1 MDEKQQ
7 RQVTTRIAK
16 LMLECVNA
24 DDEAA
29 ARARLDALFKKIPD
43 ELLEP
48 TLVLI
53 ETLERKGSPNL
64 AQSMRQYW
72 RRQRH

>member
-29 ARARLDALFKKIPD
+29 ARARLA
-43 ELLEP
+43 
-48 TLVLI
+48 
-53 ETLERKGSPNL
+53 
-64 AQSMRQYW
+64 
-72 RRQRH
+72 